1 MIVMKENKQT
11 IIDLN
16 KAGMEFSYS
25 YESKTNT
32 KLKAIRNLKTK
43 NLLHFRFRFQNS

>member
-43 NLLHFRFRFQNS
+43 KSIAL